1 MGWRD
6 RAGDQARGRACRQV
20 RSRRAGPRA
29 GGGAC
34 GFIVYGAGLT
44 RILRPCPQSPQPPP
58 LPGFGTRGQL
68 RGPRARGGGLKWKYA
83 PGRGGRGAGGGPT
96 SRDRGPRAQPG
107 RRVPGARGGGGRADA
122 QPGPSSGVDR
132 RRVDRSLG
140 SGTADKC
147 GRGRSSAGPQ
157 AECTA
162 GGAGHHVLQMPL
174 QPWAPTRLAMPAI
187 SADRLPEGARP
198 LRERAGQWAEQL
210 AAVVPVLDA
219 WSPAWRGSLPRIRP
233 SLLLLCSVCLWPHPP
248 DPPPARLP
256 SAPGASSD
264 HTSLQMATGACP
276 PAHPASISPR
286 SSVSLGTCTCSPIP
300 LPRPQLEAALLPS
313 PPPETQRRAPPCR
326 PHPARGP

>member
-198 LRERAGQWAEQL
+198 LRERAGQWAEQWPSSL
-210 AAVVPVLDA
+210 MTAPFSRPLRVGTSITVAS
-219 WSPAWRGSLPRIRP
+219 SPQASQPMK
-233 SLLLLCSVCLWPHPP
+233 LLNHRLLNETQKQEPP
-248 DPPPARLP
+248 FHL
-256 SAPGASSD
+256 SAPGLS
-264 HTSLQMATGACP
+264 QQPPNEECP
-276 PAHPASISPR
+276 LHPQ
-286 SSVSLGTCTCSPIP
+286 VSPI
-300 LPRPQLEAALLPS
+300 LTVLRWGAVGRQAWHV
-313 PPPETQRRAPPCR
+313 TAP
-326 PHPARGP
+326 A